1 MNETLKVGDLTFEI
15 RRSNRRKT
23 LGLTVD
29 RGGELVIH
37 CPEST
42 KKDELEQWTRSKLLW
57 VHRKLALKEE
67 LAPKVREP
75 DFLTG
80 ERFRYLG
87 RSYRLVTVEKQGEA
101 LSFVRGRFSL
111 RRDQKKHGTDHFR
124 EWYTK
129 HGQEWLSAR
138 VDFVSRRIGV
148 RPASV
153 RLRELGFRWGSCS
166 KGNAVS
172 FSWKLLQLN
181 TRLVDY
187 VIAHELAHLM
197 APHHTPP
204 FWQIL
209 DRALPDWK
217 QRKEELRTQV
227 RDIYWCH
234 PRMGWQHKA

>member
-1 MNETLKVGDLTFEI
+1 MSETLKIGDLTFEI

-37 CPEST
+37 CPESARQ
-42 KKDELEQWTRSKLLW
+42 DVLEQWTRSKLLW

-75 DFLTG
+75 EFVTG

-87 RSYRLVTVEKQGEA
+87 RSYRLVVVSKQKDA
-101 LSFVRGRFSL
+101 LTFTGGHFSL
-111 RRDQKKHGTDHFR
+111 RRDERERGTEHFR
-124 EWYTK
+124 KWYATN
-129 HGQEWLSAR
+129 GQEWISAR
-138 VDFVSRRIGV
+138 VNLLSRRTGLKPAGV
-148 RPASV
+148 A
-153 RLRELGFRWGSCS
+153 LRDLGFRWGSCG
-166 KGNAVS
+166 KGRTLS
-172 FSWKLLQLN
+172 FNWKLLQLK

-187 VIAHELAHLM
+187 VIAHELGHLVE
-197 APHHTPP
+197 PHHNPA

-234 PRMGWQHKA
+234 SEMG